1 MLLQF
6 GHQMHKNIELAIDR
20 GENLKTIDKRVEDL
34 QESAG
39 QLAKTTGE
47 IKRKMWWKNYKVSI
61 EKV

>member
-1 MLLQF
+1 
-6 GHQMHKNIELAIDR
+6 MHKNIELAIDR

>member
-1 MLLQF
+1 
-6 GHQMHKNIELAIDR
+6 MHKNIELAIDR

-34 QESAG
+34 QEGAG